1 MGGEDAAAGES
12 RLLKAMGAQTKEESD
27 LVQSEVASKRSQS
40 GLKHDH
46 NLTQTSIYN
55 KEYEEAGMKKADNQ
69 PDQNPYRVGEHS

>member
-1 MGGEDAAAGES
+1 
-12 RLLKAMGAQTKEESD
+12 MGAQTKDESD

-69 PDQNPYRVGEHS
+69 LDQNPYRMGEHS